1 MPRNSRLFGFLL
13 FFGLYELTVY
23 LTNDMAMPAMPDV
36 VRELHGRPA
45 DAALSLS
52 LYIVGGSLLQLLLG
66 PLAER
71 VGERPVLLWGN
82 AMFVVATLAVA
93 SCRTM
98 PAFLAVRFVQGMGS
112 VQVSGEIHGLKPNSE
127 HGFHVHEKGDC
138 SSGDGMS
145 AGAHYNPGSDP
156 HGKYDSPRHHAG
168 DLPSLHADANGTAT
182 FSFST
187 SAFHVGREPAD
198 VIGKGLIVHRDP
210 DDYSQP
216 AGNSGPRLACAVI
229 VRS

>member
-1 MPRNSRLFGFLL
+1 MKSM
-13 FFGLYELTVY
+13 YVI
-23 LTNDMAMPAMPDV
+23 AA
-36 VRELHGRPA
+36 
-45 DAALSLS
+45 AALAL
-52 LYIVGGSLLQLLLG
+52 GGCAQMKEVMPGGAS
-66 PLAER
+66 AT
-71 VGERPVLLWGN
+71 
-82 AMFVVATLAVA
+82 ATLAPTRGNSTRGTVH
-93 SCRTM
+93 
-98 PAFLAVRFVQGMGS
+98 FVQGMGS

-138 SSGDGMS
+138 SSGDGIS

-156 HGKYDSPRHHAG
+156 HGKYDATRHHAG

-187 SAFHVGREPAD
+187 SSFHVGREPAD
-198 VIGKGLIVHRDP
+198 VVGKGLIVHRDP